1 MANDWKTKLIKEY
14 SSDFNHITFLNSNYD
29 IIPGRTREN
38 KRRKV
43 KYLVDQ
49 LSKSRNAKTLNNNTS
64 LSNAQSMSFSN
75 GQFISDRII
84 EVANGQLIT
93 PDVIMQSH
101 NLDPKIWE
109 VVSYKNNFYQ
119 SQAKNNKVI
128 ELYQSKVVVKPKI
141 SSELTIDDIDAYLDS
156 KDFSTRIK
164 VNKPIT
170 YDNSDEFLE
179 IDTADLHCG
188 LLAWR
193 NETGSDYDLQICS
206 DRFLSGIS
214 DVVERSKH
222 KHFSDVYICG
232 LGDILHIDNDRNETT
247 KGTLQQADGRLTK
260 IFDFAF
266 DTMNTAIDL
275 LRGLNSKIHYIYLA
289 GNHDRTTG
297 YFLAKCLKLAN
308 PDIDFDITPNP
319 QKAIHVGNVL
329 IGLTHGD
336 MPKYN
341 KGTWLIND
349 FRKEFGESHFVEEH
363 CGHIHTEEAKM
374 YNGIMVRSLL
384 AQCGNSYWEH
394 QQGYRSHR
402 GIMCFV
408 WNKEIGLRETWY
420 YYY

>member
-1 MANDWKTKLIKEY
+1 MGDWKEKLLSEY
-14 SSDFNHITFLNSNYD
+14 DKPDFNNISFLNENYD
-29 IIPGRTREN
+29 LVPGLTRDN
-38 KRRKV
+38 KRRRV
-43 KYLVDQ
+43 KYFINKLNADGIKNKDND
-49 LSKSRNAKTLNNNTS
+49 KSIGTVNS
-64 LSNAQSMSFSN
+64 VSFSN
-75 GQFISDRII
+75 GQFISDKII
-84 EVANGQLIT
+84 EVAQGQLIT
-93 PDVIMQSH
+93 PEIIMKAH
-101 NLDPKIWE
+101 NLDSNIWE
-109 VVSYKNNFYQ
+109 VVSYKNNYYQ
-119 SQAKNNKVI
+119 SQAKENKII
-128 ELYQSKVVVKPKI
+128 ELYQSKVVVKPKV
-141 SSELTIDDIDAYLDS
+141 SNELTFNDIDNYFAT
-156 KDFSTRIK
+156 KNFSDRIK
-164 VNKPIT
+164 VKSPII
-170 YDNSDEFLE
+170 YNNADEFLE

-206 DRFLSGIS
+206 DKFLAGIK
-214 DVVERSKH
+214 DIVDRAKD
-222 KHFSDVYICG
+222 KTFSDIYICG
-232 LGDILHIDNDRNETT
+232 LGDILHIDNDKNETT

-266 DTMNTAIDL
+266 DTMNTAIDY
-275 LRGLNSKIHYIYLA
+275 LRSLNARIHYMYLA

-297 YFLAKCLKLAN
+297 YFLAKCLQLAN

-341 KGTWLIND
+341 KGTWIIND
-349 FRKEFGESHFVEEH
+349 FRKEFGQSHFVEEH
-363 CGHIHTEEAKM
+363 CGHIHTEEAKI
-374 YNGIMVRSLL
+374 YNGIVVRSLL

-394 QQGYRSHR
+394 QQGYRSQR